1 MENEI
6 KEFFHANAPQPGD
19 ETSFLLELNAKL
31 EAVEH
36 IRLFHEREIKRTRQ
50 IIWAVFAIGLS
61 MILAVTMVILL
72 CPELVVSVRDLFR
85 TLFQP
90 AEDVLDHSYQLRNLL
105 FWFFVILL
113 SALSV
118 VIPIVLSRNRTILIK
133 EK

>member
-19 ETSFLLELNAKL
+19 ETSFLVELNAKL

>member
-19 ETSFLLELNAKL
+19 ETSFLVELNARL

-36 IRLFHEREIKRTRQ
+36 IRQFHDREIKRTRQ
-50 IIWAVFAIGLS
+50 TMWAVFAIGLS

-72 CPELVVSVRDLFR
+72 YPDLVVSVRELFR

-90 AEDVLDHSYQLRNLL
+90 AEDALEHSFQLRNLL

-113 SALSV
+113 STLSV
-118 VIPIVLSRNRTILIK
+118 VIPIVLSRNKTILIK
-133 EK
+133 D